1 MIVDTERMGINE
13 VRRRLNVVMWGR
25 EEWGV
30 LDMNPGFAGKLGD
43 RMREFKCRHWGWLH
57 SIVKDVISPNCI
69 N

>member
-30 LDMNPGFAGKLGD
+30 LDMNPGFAGKWRD
-43 RMREFKCRHWGWLH
+43 RMRRCEWRYW
-57 SIVKDVISPNCI
+57 
-69 N
+69 